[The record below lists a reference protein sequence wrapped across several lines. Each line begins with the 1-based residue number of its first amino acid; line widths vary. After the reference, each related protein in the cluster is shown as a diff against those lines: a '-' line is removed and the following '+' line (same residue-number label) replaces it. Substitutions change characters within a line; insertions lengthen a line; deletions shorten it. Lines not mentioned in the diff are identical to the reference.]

1 MAVGQDRCNC
11 LQSVGKFLAKIQNDA
26 APVGIGGIE
35 LYALGKQYDQ
45 DEREYE
51 PENDGAANARPHT
64 RPGSAISASSL
75 TNGEET
81 GKQVEKKTLKQSKVE
96 GALFVK
102 KQQYECR

>member
-1 MAVGQDRCNC
+1 MIGQDWCNC
-11 LQSVGKFLAKIQNDA
+11 LQGMGKFLVEVQNDA
-26 APVGIGGIE
+26 ALVCIGGIE

-64 RPGSAISASSL
+64 RPGSAISPSSL

-81 GKQVEKKTLKQSKVE
+81 GKQIEKKPLEQSKVE
-96 GALFVK
+96 EALFVK